1 MFTSATTKSQMHKR
15 PSKNIRNIPLHYSL
29 AGASQMLHMQFLL
42 YLGDSHDQQFTSTN
56 ITRRITGSSI
66 RCPNLTVNK
75 GGFPQV
81 CQNVLQWASLIP
93 MLRMTTPQTVHRCQ
107 LAPLTA
113 HGQRDILTPYHFAQM
128 LGRSLCHTGISAKMH
143 KVLYRYF
150 HCWSGLTREVPAT
163 WLLCEFL
170 LAI

>member
-15 PSKNIRNIPLHYSL
+15 PSKNIRNIPLHSSL

-42 YLGDSHDQQFTSTN
+42 YLGDSHGQQFTSTN

-93 MLRMTTPQTVHRCQ
+93 MLRMTTPQTV
-107 LAPLTA
+107 L
-113 HGQRDILTPYHFAQM
+113 YHVQMCKNSVTAQM
-128 LGRSLCHTGISAKMH
+128 PASTLHCTWTGGHFNLIPFCSNVTKIF
-143 KVLYRYF
+143 VSYWYF
-150 HCWSGLTREVPAT
+150 SQNA
-163 WLLCEFL
+163 
-170 LAI
+170 